1 MLDRTN
7 VRSYT
12 IVIRD
17 NNVTPMIYGECE
29 FKQEVTL

>member
-12 IVIRD
+12 IVIRIK
-17 NNVTPMIYGECE
+17 NVTITIYGDYK
-29 FKQEVTL
+29 FN